1 MLNEE
6 TSVLKRGCWA
16 EDFHRHVSLLCLLK
30 SFFFLFPLPLL
41 EPENCPV
48 SASSP
53 VTFKKIED
61 GGGLFFL

>member
-16 EDFHRHVSLLCLLK
+16 EDFHRHVSLLGLLK
-30 SFFFLFPLPLL
+30 SFHSHCSWK

-53 VTFKKIED
+53 VTFEKIED